1 MKPSIECF
9 ALIKKWEGL
18 HRLRTDGLIEAYP
31 DPIGIWTIGYGSII
45 NLDESRPVRQGDV
58 ITEATALRWLQ
69 AEVEEKASRVEQLC
83 KVSLKQ
89 CMFDAL
95 VSFAYNVGTEEDGF
109 KTSTLIRKLNQGDY
123 EGAAQ
128 EFDRWINANGRPF
141 QGLINRRNDEEALF
155 RRDGFPAAISGTAPT
170 ENLDVAESP
179 YQPAPLP
186 LPISRT
192 LREGDRGD
200 DCYILNCALA
210 GLGFLAMASQPNKF
224 TSVTKDSLAFFQKQ
238 IGFLSNGVLDNDT
251 KQAIESALDKAR
263 KERIQPPMCD
273 RVSCRLT
280 RTRNPAY
287 EGLEWCQLDF
297 IDPIGKSLASL
308 RVVSGLKGV
317 QNFEL
322 PETRVAGSGKP
333 LPQGR
338 YLIGDIDWAAGT
350 DNYDASHDNQGIG
363 PVWVPLTKQFIDDG
377 NAFGFHADWNWIQS
391 QTSPGSEGCICPST
405 IPDLKELVRLLRL
418 YDPRELN
425 VYWGL

>member
-1 MKPSIECF
+1 MNPSIECF

-18 HRLRTDGLIEAYP
+18 YRLRADGLIEAYP
-31 DPIGIWTIGYGSII
+31 DPVDIWTIGYGSII

-58 ITEATALRWLQ
+58 ITEATAIRWLQ

-83 KVSLKQ
+83 KVPLKQ

-95 VSFAYNVGTEEDGF
+95 VSFAFNVGAENGGL
-109 KTSTLIRKLNQGDY
+109 KSSTLLRKLNQGDY

-128 EFDRWINANGRPF
+128 EFAVWINANGRPL
-141 QGLINRRNDEEALF
+141 QGLINRRNDEKALF
-155 RRDGFPAAISGTAPT
+155 RRDGFPPAITGTAPT

-192 LREGDRGD
+192 LRQGDRGV

-210 GLGFLAMASQPNKF
+210 GLGFLAMANQPNNF
-224 TSVTKDSLAFFQKQ
+224 TSVTQDALAFFQKQ
-238 IGFLSNGVLDNDT
+238 RGLLSNGVLDNDT

-263 KERIQPPMCD
+263 KDRIQPIMRD

-280 RTRNPAY
+280 RTNKPAY

-297 IDPIGKSLASL
+297 IDPIGKTLASL
-308 RVVSGLKGV
+308 QVVSGLAGV

-338 YLIGDIDWAAGT
+338 YLIGDIDWAAGK
-350 DNYDASHDNQGIG
+350 DIYADSHDNQGIG
-363 PVWVPLTKQFIDDG
+363 PVWVPLIKQFIDDG

-391 QTSPGSEGCICPST
+391 RTSPGSEGCVCPST
-405 IPDLKELVRLLRL
+405 IPDLTEFVRLLRL

>member
-1 MKPSIECF
+1 M
-9 ALIKKWEGL
+9 
-18 HRLRTDGLIEAYP
+18 RLTH
-31 DPIGIWTIGYGSII
+31 DPIGIWTIGYGSIV

-58 ITEATALRWLQ
+58 ITEATAIRWLQ
-69 AEVEEKASRVEQLC
+69 SEVEEKATRVEQLC
-83 KVSLKQ
+83 TVSLKQ

-95 VSFAYNVGTEEDGF
+95 VSFAYNVGAENGGL
-109 KTSTLIRKLNQGDY
+109 KSSTLLRKLNQGAY

-128 EFDRWINANGRPF
+128 EFAVWINANGRPF
-141 QGLINRRNDEEALF
+141 QGLINRRKDEEALF
-155 RRDGFPAAISGTAPT
+155 RRDGFPSATIGTAPT
-170 ENLDVAESP
+170 AILEVEESP

-186 LPISRT
+186 LLISRT
-192 LREGDRGD
+192 LNEGDLGN

-224 TSVTKDSLAFFQKQ
+224 TSVTKDALAFFQKQ
-238 IGFLSNGVLDNDT
+238 LGFLSNGVLDNDT

-263 KERIQPPMCD
+263 KERIQPPMRD
-273 RVSCRLT
+273 RISCRLT
-280 RTRNPAY
+280 RTKTEAY
-287 EGLEWCQLDF
+287 EGLEWCQLEF
-297 IDPIGKSLASL
+297 IDPVGKPLTSLK
-308 RVVSGLKGV
+308 VVSGLAGV

-322 PETRVAGSGKP
+322 PEIRVAGSGKP

-338 YLIGDIDWAAGT
+338 YLIGDIDWAAGK

-391 QTSPGSEGCICPST
+391 QTSPGSEGCVCPST
-405 IPDLKELVRLLRL
+405 IPDLKEFVRLLRL
-418 YDPRELN
+418 YDPRELV

>member
-1 MKPSIECF
+1 MQPSIEC
-9 ALIKKWEGL
+9 LTLSKKWEGL
-18 HRLRTDGLIEAYP
+18 HRLRADGLIEAYP
-31 DPIGIWTIGYGSII
+31 DPIGIWTIGYGSIFH
-45 NLDESRPVRQGDV
+45 LDESRPVRHGDV
-58 ITEATALRWLQ
+58 ITELTALRWLQ
-69 AEVEEKASRVEQLC
+69 AEVEEKATRVEQLC
-83 KVSLKQ
+83 KVSLMQ

-95 VSFAYNVGTEEDGF
+95 VSFAYNVGIEEGGF
-109 KTSTLIRKLNQGDY
+109 KTSTLLRKLNQEDY
-123 EGAAQ
+123 EGSAK
-128 EFDRWINANGRPF
+128 EFDRWINANGKPF
-141 QGLINRRNDEEALF
+141 QGLINRRNEEEALF
-155 RRDGFPAAISGTAPT
+155 RRDGFPTAITGVAPA

-186 LPISRT
+186 LTISRT
-192 LREGDRGD
+192 LREGDRGV

-224 TSVTKDSLAFFQKQ
+224 TSVTKDALAFFQKQ
-238 IGFLSNGVLDNDT
+238 IGFLSNGVLDSDT

-263 KERIQPPMCD
+263 KERIQPPMSD

-280 RTRNPAY
+280 RTRKQAY
-287 EGLEWCQLDF
+287 AGLEWCHLEF
-297 IDPIGKSLASL
+297 IDTVGKPLASL
-308 RVVSGLKGV
+308 KVVSGLAGV

-322 PETRVAGSGKP
+322 SETRVAGSGKP

-338 YLIGDIDWAAGT
+338 YLIGDIDWAAGK
-350 DNYDASHDNQGIG
+350 DNYNDSHDNQGIG

-405 IPDLKELVRLLRL
+405 IPDLKEFVRLLSL
-418 YDPRELN
+418 YDPREQI